1 MAQMSS
7 KQLFRI
13 FALVGIVGG
22 AHWASLSAA
31 SSGSPSSPEDETS
44 YAPIQSVRYDL
55 GSKSMSG
62 YFVQRSSVCLV
73 TLMIAEKGDPDR
85 LLPTTAARVR
95 LVLVPGQ
102 IAGLDS
108 EEGRSLNL
116 KCGEGASTLT
126 VDYGERAKLIAQQDL
141 SVTSAIADRH

>member
-1 MAQMSS
+1 
-7 KQLFRI
+7 
-13 FALVGIVGG
+13 
-22 AHWASLSAA
+22 
-31 SSGSPSSPEDETS
+31 
-44 YAPIQSVRYDL
+44 
-55 GSKSMSG
+55 MSG